1 MDKKQKLET
10 LLYVRIYHLERYMK
24 SIQEL
29 PVGFGKYWFTKEE
42 VRNQQE
48 FIIIC
53 RIENEIRELL
63 ELPKKEPQ
71 EYETS
76 DFFRFYRINL
86 QNQVAN
92 LPPCLNLL
100 MQRSVFEKSKNEFK
114 FFTENDKFHIQS
126 QIDSINRMI
135 VQQIVL

>member
-1 MDKKQKLET
+1 M
-10 LLYVRIYHLERYMK
+10 LLLQVENRLLSPPALQIL
-24 SIQEL
+24 
-29 PVGFGKYWFTKEE
+29 FNAE
-42 VRNQQE
+42 VQ
-48 FIIIC
+48 
-53 RIENEIRELL
+53 LL